1 MDNKG
6 FFDVISSH
14 LKYKLINLSMKPI
27 HIFIA
32 VIVAAIW
39 GCNFVFIKLGVHE
52 VPPLFLCALRFFLA
66 SIPAIFFVKR
76 PKVPFKLVAEYG
88 LIVFGLQ
95 FALMFSSF
103 QAGMT
108 AGMGSIIG
116 QTQIF
121 FSVFF
126 AVVFL
131 NEVVTKWQVAGAMV
145 AFAGI
150 GLIGR
155 HTDAN
160 VTVHGVELVIGAAI
174 VWGYGNLVAKK
185 IGRVNMIALI
195 VWGSFIACVPLGVS
209 ALLLEGPQAMMHSM
223 HHFSWLAVISLFY
236 IVYIST
242 WLGYGLWNWLIWQY
256 SIANVVPYILLVPVF
271 GLVSSVLL
279 LNEQL
284 EPWKL
289 LASALVISGLV
300 INMLGPKITSWA
312 RLSKTAM
319 PS

>member
-1 MDNKG
+1 
-6 FFDVISSH
+6 
-14 LKYKLINLSMKPI
+14 MKI
-27 HIFIA
+27 AHILLAIT
-32 VIVAAIW
+32 VAAIW
-39 GCNFVFIKLGVHE
+39 GCNFVFIKIGVHE
-52 VPPLFLCALRFFLA
+52 VPPLFLCALRFLLA
-66 SIPAIFFVKR
+66 SLPAIFFVKR
-76 PKVPFKLVAEYG
+76 PAVPFIWVAQYG
-88 LIVFGLQ
+88 LVVFGLQ

-126 AVVFL
+126 AVIFL
-131 NEVVTKWQVAGAMV
+131 KEVVTKWQILGALV

-150 GLIGR
+150 FLIGM
-155 HTDAN
+155 HTDAH
-160 VTVHGVELVIGAAI
+160 VTIQGVALVIGAAI

-195 VWGSFIACVPLGVS
+195 VWGSLIACLPLMLAS
-209 ALLLEGPQAMMHSM
+209 LLIEGPDKIAASL
-223 HHFSWLAVISLFY
+223 HHFSWPAIISLMY

-256 SIANVVPYILLVPVF
+256 SIAMIVPYILLVPIF
-271 GLVSSVLL
+271 GLLSSVTILGE
-279 LNEQL
+279 NL
-284 EPWKL
+284 ESWKVT
-289 LASALVISGLV
+289 ASMLVISGLV
-300 INMLGPKITSWA
+300 INMIGP
-312 RLSKTAM
+312 RLKVWGRLAKSAL